1 MYLRIVVDR
10 DGRTV
15 PEHAIDL
22 AAQRVRREVKA
33 VLTHQLERDQRS
45 YDLRIAIVMRGPEA
59 EVEE

>member
-15 PEHAIDL
+15 SEHAIDL
-22 AAQRVRREVKA
+22 AAQCVRREVKP
-33 VLTHQLERDQRS
+33 VLTCQPERDKRS
-45 YDLRIAIVMRGPEA
+45 YNLRIAIVMRGPEA